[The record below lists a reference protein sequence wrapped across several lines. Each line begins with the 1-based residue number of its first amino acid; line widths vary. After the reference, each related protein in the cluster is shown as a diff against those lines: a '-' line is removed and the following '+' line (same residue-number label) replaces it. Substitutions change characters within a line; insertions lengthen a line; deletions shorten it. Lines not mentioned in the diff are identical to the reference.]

1 MDEIA
6 KCHIGIWGLLG
17 ICILALM
24 TSLVVNVIYC
34 TANRQKAP
42 RAIYQSVKQLQSP
55 VIQEVDDNPIYG
67 NLNQD
72 TTGEDESCYEAM
84 TPTNRYGDETKV
96 MIESQ
101 MCYAS
106 LDLSVEQ
113 KKRRRNLEKQ
123 RTNNDILEHDNMP
136 LNTHAL
142 TSRPSIYLN
151 SEQLSFNEDRREET
165 IHDDPVILYGRIN
178 TSQSKLSVN
187 DTAMAFDNTK

>member
-1 MDEIA
+1 MILSAYCRSGSVTELRITELGIQWVRYDPHLSKDEIA

-96 MIESQ
+96 
-101 MCYAS
+101 
-106 LDLSVEQ
+106 
-113 KKRRRNLEKQ
+113 
-123 RTNNDILEHDNMP
+123 T
-136 LNTHAL
+136 
-142 TSRPSIYLN
+142 
-151 SEQLSFNEDRREET
+151 
-165 IHDDPVILYGRIN
+165 
-178 TSQSKLSVN
+178 QSWVGG
-187 DTAMAFDNTK
+187 